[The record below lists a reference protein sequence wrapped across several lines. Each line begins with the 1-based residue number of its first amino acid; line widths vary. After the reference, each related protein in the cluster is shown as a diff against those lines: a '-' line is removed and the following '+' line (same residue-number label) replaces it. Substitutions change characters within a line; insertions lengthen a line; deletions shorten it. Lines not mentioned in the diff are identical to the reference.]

1 MNDRASP
8 SVTPLTFPLIALMVS
23 AALPACSGETPEQ
36 LAAPKPRIPQVQTLI
51 LEPQTWQQT
60 LEAYGVVEPAEDVA
74 ITLDFSAPVTALHFE
89 EGQRVEQGQLLIE
102 LDSRKRDLRLAQAAT
117 AVEEMQAGL
126 EEARRELERRR
137 DLASSGAVS
146 REILD
151 RSEIDLRRA
160 TARYEDALA
169 AYRLADR
176 ERTESQILSPVSGI
190 VDRKAVEPGET
201 VMPGQ
206 LLGSVQVVDRV
217 RVRVYVSE
225 RVVNDLRVG
234 TGAEVR
240 SAGVPGRTFRAII
253 EAVGIN
259 ADPQTGNFPVKLT
272 QPNEDGLLR
281 PGMTARVRLQGL
293 THADT
298 LLIPDNALVDRRQ
311 RRVVY
316 VVRDGKAV
324 EVEPLLRAS
333 VGEEVPVLGGLE
345 AGDRLVVTGM
355 EQLVDGS
362 LVDVIEPPLI
372 ERESIE
378 PDRIEPA
385 VIEDEPFEDQGP

>member
-8 SVTPLTFPLIALMVS
+8 SVTPLTFPFIALMVS
-23 AALPACSGETPEQ
+23 AALPGCSGETPDQ
-36 LAAPKPRIPQVQTLI
+36 LAVPEPRIPQVQTLI
-51 LEPQTWQQT
+51 LEPRTWQQT
-60 LEAYGVVEPAEDVA
+60 LEAYGVVEPTEDVA
-74 ITLDFSAPVTALHFE
+74 ITVDFSAPVTAVHFE

-117 AVEEMQAGL
+117 AVEEAQAGL

-234 TGAEVR
+234 TWAEVR
-240 SAGVPGRTFRAII
+240 STGVPGRTFRAII

-298 LLIPDNALVDRRQ
+298 LLIPDKALVDRRQ

-333 VGEEVPVLGGLE
+333 IGEEIPVLGGLE
-345 AGDRLVVTGM
+345 AGDRLVITGM

-362 LVDVIEPPLI
+362 PVDVIEPPLN
-372 ERESIE
+372 ERES
-378 PDRIEPA
+378 IEPA
-385 VIEDEPFEDQGP
+385 VIEDEPLEDQGP